1 MDSFVTLILILD
13 ATLRNATPLIFAAM
27 AGMFSERSGI
37 VNIALEGKILI
48 SAFAGAATA
57 FVTGSPWMGLLAGI
71 LATIVFA
78 QLHAF
83 ATVTHNGDHVVSG
96 LAINILAAGLTAALG
111 NYWFGQGGN
120 TPNLV
125 NRAEDLN
132 ARFQPITLPLSDWA
146 NETIPYLGYIYYELI
161 SGHSILVYLA
171 FASVPLCWF
180 ILFRTRFGLRLRAVG
195 ENPQAVDTAG
205 ISVTKTRY
213 LALLMCGI
221 LVGFSGVYLAVAL
234 TAQFSPNMS
243 AGKGYMALAALIF
256 GKWRPRGALIACLLF
271 GFLQAIA
278 DRSQGAELF
287 GVAVPVQLVEA
298 LPYILTVVLL
308 GGFIGRAVAP
318 KAIGKPYVKERE

>member
-1 MDSFVTLILILD
+1 MELFDSIILILD
-13 ATLRNATPLIFAAM
+13 ATLRNATPLIFAAL

-48 SAFAGAATA
+48 SAFAGASAA
-57 FVTGSPWMGLLAGI
+57 YYTGSPWMGLLAGI
-71 LATIVFA
+71 MASVVFA

-96 LAINILAAGLTAALG
+96 LAINILAAGLTAAVG
-111 NYWFGQGGN
+111 NYWFSQGGN

-125 NRAEDLN
+125 SRAEELN
-132 ARFQPITLPLSDWA
+132 ARFEPIVFPFADALADVPIIGGVYS
-146 NETIPYLGYIYYELI
+146 ELL
-161 SGHSILVYLA
+161 SGHYILVYLA
-171 FASVPLCWF
+171 FLAVPLCWF
-180 ILFRTRFGLRLRAVG
+180 VLFRTRFGLRLRATG

-205 ISVTKTRY
+205 ISVTQVRY
-213 LALLMCGI
+213 LALLVCGV
-221 LVGFSGVYLAVAL
+221 LAGFAGVYLAVAL

-256 GKWRPRGALIACLLF
+256 GKWRPKTTMLACLLF
-271 GFLQAIA
+271 GALQAIA
-278 DRSQGAELF
+278 DRSQGAIIF
-287 GVAVPVQLVEA
+287 GFEVPVQLVEA

-318 KAIGKPYVKERE
+318 KAIGKPYVKERA

>member
-1 MDSFVTLILILD
+1 MEAFDNIILILD
-13 ATLRNATPLIFAAM
+13 ATLRNATPLIFAAL

-48 SAFAGAATA
+48 SAFAGASAA
-57 FVTGSPWMGLLAGI
+57 YYTGSPWMGLLAGMM
-71 LATIVFA
+71 ASVVFA

-96 LAINILAAGLTAALG
+96 LAINILAAGLTAAVG
-111 NYWFGQGGN
+111 NYWFSQGGN

-125 NRAEDLN
+125 SRAEELN
-132 ARFQPITLPLSDWA
+132 ARFEPIVLPFADALADVP
-146 NETIPYLGYIYYELI
+146 IIGGIYSELL
-161 SGHSILVYLA
+161 SGHYILVYLA
-171 FASVPLCWF
+171 FLAVPLCWF
-180 ILFRTRFGLRLRAVG
+180 VLFRTRFGLRLRATG

-205 ISVTKTRY
+205 ISVTQVRY
-213 LALLMCGI
+213 LALLVCG
-221 LVGFSGVYLAVAL
+221 LLAGFAGVYLSVAL

-256 GKWRPRGALIACLLF
+256 GKWRPKTTMLACLLF
-271 GFLQAIA
+271 GALQAIA
-278 DRSQGAELF
+278 DRSQGAIILGFE
-287 GVAVPVQLVEA
+287 VPVQLVEA

-318 KAIGKPYVKERE
+318 KAIGKPYVKERA

>member
-1 MDSFVTLILILD
+1 MDAFDSIILILD
-13 ATLRNATPLIFAAM
+13 ATLRNATPLIFAAL

-48 SAFAGAATA
+48 SAFAGASAA
-57 FVTGSPWMGLLAGI
+57 YYTGSPWMGLLAGMM
-71 LATIVFA
+71 ASVVFA

-96 LAINILAAGLTAALG
+96 LAINILAAGLTAAVG
-111 NYWFGQGGN
+111 NYWFSQGGN

-125 NRAEDLN
+125 SRAEELN
-132 ARFQPITLPLSDWA
+132 ARFEPIVFPFADALADVP
-146 NETIPYLGYIYYELI
+146 IIGGIYSELL
-161 SGHSILVYLA
+161 SGHYILVYLA
-171 FASVPLCWF
+171 FLAVPLCWF
-180 ILFRTRFGLRLRAVG
+180 VLFRTRFGLRLRATG

-205 ISVTKTRY
+205 ISVTQVRY
-213 LALLMCGI
+213 LALLVCG
-221 LVGFSGVYLAVAL
+221 LLAGFAGVYLSVAL

-256 GKWRPRGALIACLLF
+256 GKWRPKTTLLACLLF
-271 GFLQAIA
+271 GALQAIA
-278 DRSQGAELF
+278 DRSQGAVILGFE
-287 GVAVPVQLVEA
+287 VPVQLVEA

-318 KAIGKPYVKERE
+318 KAIGKPYVKERA

>member
-1 MDSFVTLILILD
+1 MEAFDNIILILD
-13 ATLRNATPLIFAAM
+13 AMLRNATPLIFAAM

-48 SAFAGAATA
+48 SAFAGASAA
-57 FVTGSPWMGLLAGI
+57 YYTGSPWMGLLAGMM
-71 LATIVFA
+71 ASVVFA

-96 LAINILAAGLTAALG
+96 LAINILAAGLTAAVG
-111 NYWFGQGGN
+111 NYWFKQGGN

-125 NRAEDLN
+125 SPSDDLS
-132 ARFQPITLPLSDWA
+132 ARFEPIVFPFADALADVP
-146 NETIPYLGYIYYELI
+146 IIGGIYSELL
-161 SGHSILVYLA
+161 SGHFILVYLA
-171 FASVPLCWF
+171 FAAVPLCWF
-180 ILFRTRFGLRLRAVG
+180 VLFRTRFGLRLRATG

-205 ISVTKTRY
+205 ISVTQVRY
-213 LALLMCGI
+213 LALLVCG
-221 LVGFSGVYLAVAL
+221 LLAGFAGVYLSVAL

-256 GKWRPRGALIACLLF
+256 GKWRPKTTLIACLLF
-271 GFLQAIA
+271 GALQAIA
-278 DRSQGAELF
+278 DRSQGAIIL
-287 GVAVPVQLVEA
+287 GVEVPVQLVQA

-318 KAIGKPYVKERE
+318 KAIGKPYVKERA

>member
-1 MDSFVTLILILD
+1 MEAFDSIILILD
-13 ATLRNATPLIFAAM
+13 ATLRNATPLIFAAL

-48 SAFAGAATA
+48 SAFAGASAA
-57 FVTGSPWMGLLAGI
+57 YYTGSPWMGLLAGMM
-71 LATIVFA
+71 ASVVFA

-96 LAINILAAGLTAALG
+96 LAINILAAGLTAAVG
-111 NYWFGQGGN
+111 NYWFSQGGN

-125 NRAEDLN
+125 SRADELN
-132 ARFQPITLPLSDWA
+132 ARFEPIVFPFAEALADVP
-146 NETIPYLGYIYYELI
+146 IVGGIYSELL
-161 SGHSILVYLA
+161 SGHYILVYLA
-171 FASVPLCWF
+171 FVAVPLCWF
-180 ILFRTRFGLRLRAVG
+180 VLFRTRFGLRLRATG

-205 ISVTKTRY
+205 ISVTQVRY
-213 LALLMCGI
+213 LALLVCGV
-221 LVGFSGVYLAVAL
+221 LAGFAGVYLAVAL

-256 GKWRPRGALIACLLF
+256 GKWRPKTTMLACLLF
-271 GFLQAIA
+271 GALQAIA
-278 DRSQGAELF
+278 DRSQGAIILGFE
-287 GVAVPVQLVEA
+287 VPVQLVEA

-318 KAIGKPYVKERE
+318 KAIGKPYVKERA

>member
-1 MDSFVTLILILD
+1 METFVTIILILD
-13 ATLRNATPLIFAAM
+13 AMLRNATPLIFAAM

-125 NRAEDLN
+125 NRAEELN
-132 ARFQPITLPLSDWA
+132 ARFQPITLPLADWA
-146 NETIPYLGYIYYELI
+146 NQNIPYLGYIYFELI
-161 SGHSILVYLA
+161 SGHYVLVYLA
-171 FASVPLCWF
+171 FAAVPLCWF

-205 ISVTKTRY
+205 ISVTKIRY
-213 LALLMCGI
+213 AALLMCGI

-256 GKWRPRGALIACLLF
+256 GKWRPRPTLIACLLF

-278 DRSQGAELF
+278 DRSQGAEVF
-287 GVAVPVQLVEA
+287 GMAVPVQLVEA

>member
-1 MDSFVTLILILD
+1 MDAFDSIILILD
-13 ATLRNATPLIFAAM
+13 ATLRNATPLIFAAL

-48 SAFAGAATA
+48 SAFAGASAA
-57 FVTGSPWMGLLAGI
+57 YYTGSPWMGLLAGMMSSV
-71 LATIVFA
+71 VFA

-96 LAINILAAGLTAALG
+96 LAINILAAGLTAAVG
-111 NYWFGQGGN
+111 NYWFSQGGN

-125 NRAEDLN
+125 SRAEELN
-132 ARFQPITLPLSDWA
+132 ARFEPIVFPFADALADVP
-146 NETIPYLGYIYYELI
+146 IIGGIYSELL
-161 SGHSILVYLA
+161 SGHYILVYLA
-171 FASVPLCWF
+171 FLAVPLCWF
-180 ILFRTRFGLRLRAVG
+180 VLFRTRFGLRLRATG

-205 ISVTKTRY
+205 ISVTQVRY
-213 LALLMCGI
+213 LALLVCG
-221 LVGFSGVYLAVAL
+221 LLAGFAGVYLSVAL

-256 GKWRPRGALIACLLF
+256 GKWRPKTTLLACLLF
-271 GFLQAIA
+271 GALQAIA
-278 DRSQGAELF
+278 DRSQGAVILGFE
-287 GVAVPVQLVEA
+287 VPVQLVEA

-318 KAIGKPYVKERE
+318 KAIGKPYVKERA

>member
-1 MDSFVTLILILD
+1 MEAFDSIILILD
-13 ATLRNATPLIFAAM
+13 ATLRNATPLIFAAL

-48 SAFAGAATA
+48 SAFAGASAA
-57 FVTGSPWMGLLAGI
+57 YYTGSPWMGLLAGMM
-71 LATIVFA
+71 AAVVFA

-96 LAINILAAGLTAALG
+96 LAINILAAGLTAAVG
-111 NYWFGQGGN
+111 NYWFSQGGN

-125 NRAEDLN
+125 SRAEELN
-132 ARFQPITLPLSDWA
+132 ARFEPIVLPFADALADVP
-146 NETIPYLGYIYYELI
+146 IIGGIYSELL
-161 SGHSILVYLA
+161 SGHYILVYLA
-171 FASVPLCWF
+171 FMAVPLCWF
-180 ILFRTRFGLRLRAVG
+180 ILFRTRFGLRLRATG

-205 ISVTKTRY
+205 ISVTQVRY
-213 LALLMCGI
+213 LALLVCG
-221 LVGFSGVYLAVAL
+221 LLAGFAGVYLSVAL

-256 GKWRPRGALIACLLF
+256 GKWRPKTTLIACLLF
-271 GFLQAIA
+271 GALQSIA
-278 DRSQGAELF
+278 DRSQGAIIF
-287 GVAVPVQLVEA
+287 GFEVPVQLVEA

-318 KAIGKPYVKERE
+318 KAIGKPYVKERA

>member
-1 MDSFVTLILILD
+1 MDAFVTTILILD
-13 ATLRNATPLIFAAM
+13 AMLRNATPLIFAAM

-57 FVTGSPWMGLLAGI
+57 YVTGSPWMGLMAGI
-71 LATIVFA
+71 MATIVFA

-96 LAINILAAGLTAALG
+96 LAINILAAGLTASLG

-125 NRAEDLN
+125 NRAEELN
-132 ARFQPITLPLSDWA
+132 ARFQPIRLPLADWA
-146 NETIPYLGYIYYELI
+146 NEHIPYLGYIYYELI
-161 SGHSILVYLA
+161 SGHYIMVYLA
-171 FASVPLCWF
+171 FAAVPLCWF
-180 ILFRTRFGLRLRAVG
+180 LLFRTRFGLRLRAVG

-205 ISVTKTRY
+205 ISVTKIRY
-213 LALLMCGI
+213 MALFMCGI
-221 LVGFSGVYLAVAL
+221 LAGFAGVYLAVAL

-256 GKWRPRGALIACLLF
+256 GKWRPRGALLACLLF

-278 DRSQGAELF
+278 DRSQGAEIF
-287 GVAVPVQLVEA
+287 GMAVPVQLVEA

-318 KAIGKPYVKERE
+318 KAIGKPYVKERQ